1 MTRFFRRVLPFC
13 FLRDREELEATA
25 AAASVP
31 IKGFDAE
38 LLEEESRR
46 VLFRFRDSFLDLV
59 TPPLPALVDL
69 AAALPED
76 EGLLPAASRVEAEAE
91 ADPSSILTVGL
102 THLFGR
108 DAAIDPH

>member
-1 MTRFFRRVLPFC
+1 MTRFFRRVLSFC
-13 FLRDREELEATA
+13 FLRDREELEAA

-46 VLFRFRDSFLDLV
+46 VLFRCRDSFLDLV

-102 THLFGR
+102 TH
-108 DAAIDPH
+108 